1 MFTDQFRLAEQLDLQ
16 LREALLMVD
25 TLERSGVR
33 HGIGGLA
40 LRQCRDQLE
49 QAVDWSTGVVL
60 HVGKG

>member
-1 MFTDQFRLAEQLDLQ
+1 MTTDRHRLAEQLDLQ
-16 LREALLMVD
+16 LREALVMVD

-49 QAVDWSTGVVL
+49 MAVDWSTGVVL
-60 HVGKG
+60 SVGKG

>member
-1 MFTDQFRLAEQLDLQ
+1 MATDQHRLAEQLDLQ

-25 TLERSGVR
+25 TLERSGVT

-49 QAVDWSTGVVL
+49 QAVDWSTGVAL